1 MRRVPLCVFLV
12 CLGACAR
19 PRPPAVSPEPGP
31 AIQLAAADSLV
42 RAGCLECLVSAYHA
56 YDALRS
62 TPSAADAATAG
73 AIRAAALVALR
84 QHELGMVDEGYLTL
98 ARDLTAGHPSLPA
111 FLPQVLD
118 VIDALPS
125 ASIGAGHPTSDAD
138 LTKMD
143 TLRTNRAA
151 WAVML
156 RDAAGVDEAAA
167 YTWLSF
173 MCTAT
178 EARAMTREEL
188 FAPVST
194 FSDTAL
200 IVYRQATCRGVVEP
214 QRLQALAAAEPRF
227 GEVSYF
233 LGLLEVGRRKLDA
246 ADDWF
251 LKAYAWH
258 PRWPALTMTMAND
271 AMTAEEFE
279 SALTL
284 YEATLGYEP
293 HAVDALL
300 GKVRALTYL
309 GRNAHAIETVDTLL
323 TERWYLGDAR
333 YWRALNEAQL
343 EQYDEA
349 WADVELAAK
358 LLVNPEVPKLAGI
371 IAYRRGQL
379 DVSRA
384 KFEESRRRNR
394 DDCEAAF
401 YLGVVLAEQRV
412 WELSA
417 STLVETALCLAHG
430 DDALEREIATIEA
443 STDPPERK
451 AKQIARREQQ
461 IAAGRRMR
469 ATSWFNTAVAYFS
482 LSRAADAR
490 EYAQKVVDDTQFG
503 ERAREIL
510 SRLK

>member
-1 MRRVPLCVFLV
+1 MRIVFASLLLV
-12 CLGACAR
+12 CLEACA
-19 PRPPAVSPEPGP
+19 PRPPAVSPDPTP
-31 AIQLAAADSLV
+31 AIQLAAADGLV

-56 YDALRS
+56 YDTLRS
-62 TPSAADAATAG
+62 TPAVADEATAG

-84 QHELGMVDEGYLTL
+84 QHELGMVDEGYLTR
-98 ARDLTAGHPSLPA
+98 ARDLVSSHSSLPA

-118 VIDALPS
+118 VIDALPP

-138 LTKMD
+138 LSKMA
-143 TLRTNRAA
+143 TLRTNRAEWTA
-151 WAVML
+151 ML
-156 RDAAGVDEAAA
+156 RGAAGVDEAAA
-167 YTWLSF
+167 YTWLSL
-173 MCTAT
+173 MCNAA
-178 EARAMTREEL
+178 EARTMTPEEL

-200 IVYRQATCRGVVEP
+200 VVYRQATCRGVVGP
-214 QRLQALAAAEPRF
+214 QRLQELAAAEPRF

-246 ADDWF
+246 ADVWF

-258 PRWPALTMTMAND
+258 PQWPALTMTMAND

-284 YEATLGYEP
+284 YESTLEYEP

-300 GKVRALTYL
+300 GKARALTYL
-309 GRNAHAIETVDTLL
+309 GRHVQAIETVNALL
-323 TERWYLGDAR
+323 TERWYVGDAR

-358 LLVNPEVPKLAGI
+358 LLVNAEVPKLAGI
-371 IAYRRGQL
+371 IAYRRRQL

-384 KFEESRRRNR
+384 KFEESRGRNR
-394 DDCEAAF
+394 DDCETAF
-401 YLGVVLAEQRV
+401 YLGVLLAEQRV
-412 WELSA
+412 WETSA
-417 STLVETALCLAHG
+417 SILVETSLCLARG
-430 DDALEREIATIEA
+430 EDALKQAIATIEA

-451 AKQIARREQQ
+451 ARQIARREQQ
-461 IAAGRRMR
+461 IAAGRRMM

-490 EYAQKVVDDTQFG
+490 EYAQKVVDDRQFG